1 MRSLTEEQSSRGSR
15 QQESG
20 INHGQHSSVLSSQHT
35 PADPPTSSDRPVDHQ
50 EDPTADPANGN
61 PASAAPPAQPGVND
75 QLTAWMSALGAPAGG
90 PALVNPQTPGKGQPT
105 PAPPSDEQASP
116 VAIPLA
122 VGLPGQPFPLGG
134 ARRGKVDP
142 KLPVKEEQRTPAGF
156 AVAVP
161 VQEQPLP
168 PVQLSGDM
176 PVQGLQAPLDRDPAP
191 QTPLDGAPGRK
202 AEAAAPPVQD
212 KSTQPEDLTFAA
224 RVQPVGSVQKS
235 TGLTSATTAPTP
247 AVNSKKVIESDVQD
261 APRAADP
268 GLAAGRFAAAFESN
282 GRLTPPPPDA
292 PSTPSKPVEAAV
304 PVMPALPKPAAQP
317 LKDLSLQLSQ
327 PGVEK
332 VEIRMVQQSGELHV
346 AVRTGDS
353 EMAHGLRQNLPELVG
368 HLEDNGFHTEAWRPG
383 VSAAPG
389 PGHVPESHSSASGN
403 PQSSDDSQ
411 SRSGS
416 RQQDAQH
423 PRQQSNRPAWVEELE
438 SSTGEIY
445 GIGS

>member
-1 MRSLTEEQSSRGSR
+1 MRSVTEEEESSRGSR
-15 QQESG
+15 RQDSW
-20 INHGQHSSVLSSQHT
+20 INHGQHSSVVSSQHT
-35 PADPPTSSDRPVDHQ
+35 PANQPASSDRPVDHE
-50 EDPTADPANGN
+50 EDHTADATNGN
-61 PASAAPPAQPGVND
+61 PASAAQPAQPAVNE
-75 QLTAWMSALGAPAGG
+75 QLAALMSALRAPAGG
-90 PALVNPQTPGKGQPT
+90 PDQVNSETPAPAKGQPV
-105 PAPPSDEQASP
+105 PSSDEP
-116 VAIPLA
+116 VAIPIA
-122 VGLPGQPFPLGG
+122 IGLPGQPLPLGG
-134 ARRGKVDP
+134 ARRAKIDP
-142 KLPVKEEQRTPAGF
+142 RLPVKEEPRLPAGF
-156 AVAVP
+156 AIAVP

-168 PVQLSGDM
+168 PVQLSADM
-176 PVQGLQAPLDRDPAP
+176 PVTGLQAPLDRDPAP
-191 QTPLDGAPGRK
+191 QTPLDGAPARK

-212 KSTQPEDLTFAA
+212 TAAEAVDLTFAA

-235 TGLTSATTAPTP
+235 AGLTSATTAPTP
-247 AVNSKKVIESDVQD
+247 AANSKKVIESDVQD

-268 GLAAGRFAAAFESN
+268 GAAAGKFAAAFESN

-304 PVMPALPKPAAQP
+304 PVTPTLPKPAAQP
-317 LKDLSLQLSQ
+317 LKDLSLQMSQ

-332 VEIRMVQQSGELHV
+332 VEIRLVQQSGELHV

-389 PGHVPESHSSASGN
+389 PGHVQESHSSSSGN
-403 PQSSDDSQ
+403 PQNGDDPQ

-416 RQQDAQH
+416 QQQDGQR